1 MIGEKTS
8 APTQANLIKEGTD
21 ASFVADVLEASK
33 VQPVIVDF
41 WATWCGPCRQLG
53 PAIEKVVKETNGKVK
68 LVKIDVDQNQGIAA
82 QLRIQ
87 SIPTVY
93 AFSGGR
99 PVDGFT
105 GAKSET
111 ELRAFIEK
119 LGVDDAGPS
128 IDDTLALAQQSA
140 DDGDATSALEAYSFV
155 LEQDPGN
162 LKAIAGV
169 ARVYLKAQQPEQ
181 AKAFLDMAPADTIDA
196 EIVGLRAALELSEGA
211 PTDID
216 GLRTKVAAN
225 GRDFEAL
232 YDLGRALAGRGD
244 TEEAI
249 EALLEIVK
257 YEPEWNNQAARQ
269 YLFKIFAAV
278 GNTSPLVKAGRRRLS
293 SLLFS

>member
-1 MIGEKTS
+1 M
-8 APTQANLIKEGTD
+8 AGTD
-21 ASFVADVLEASK
+21 PNIIDGSEQTFMADVIEASMT
-33 VQPVIVDF
+33 QPVIVDF

-53 PAIEKVVKETNGKVK
+53 PAIEKVVKETKGKVK

-99 PVDGFT
+99 PVDGFM
-105 GAKSET
+105 GAKSEA
-111 ELRAFIEK
+111 ELRAFVEK
-119 LGVDDAGPS
+119 LGIDDSGPS

-140 DDGDATSALEAYSFV
+140 DDGDVTSALEAYSFV

-169 ARVYLKAQQPEQ
+169 ARLYLKVQQPEQ

-196 EIVGLRAALELSEGA
+196 GIVGLRAALELSEGA

-216 GLRTKVAAN
+216 GLRAKVAAN
-225 GRDFEAL
+225 GRDFAAL
-232 YDLGRALAGRGD
+232 YDLGRALAGSGH

-249 EALLEIVK
+249 EVLLEIVK
-257 YEPEWNNQAARQ
+257 YEPDWNDQAARQ

-278 GNTSPLVKAGRRRLS
+278 GNTSPLAKAGRRRLAS
-293 SLLFS
+293 MLFS

>member
-1 MIGEKTS
+1 MAGNDPNIIDGSEQT
-8 APTQANLIKEGTD
+8 
-21 ASFVADVLEASK
+21 FMADVIEASMT
-33 VQPVIVDF
+33 QPVIVDF

-68 LVKIDVDQNQGIAA
+68 LVKIDVDKNQGIAA

-99 PVDGFT
+99 PIDGFM
-105 GAKSET
+105 GAKSES

-119 LGVDDAGPS
+119 LGIDDGTPS
-128 IDDTLALAQQSA
+128 IEDTLALAQQSA
-140 DDGDATSALEAYSFV
+140 DDGDITSALEAYSFV
-155 LEQDPGN
+155 LEQDPAN

-169 ARVYLKAQQPEQ
+169 ARLYLKVQQPEQ
-181 AKAFLDMAPADTIDA
+181 AKAFLDMAPADTNDA
-196 EIVGLRAALELSEGA
+196 DIVGLRAALSLADDA
-211 PTDID
+211 PNDVD
-216 GLRTKVAAN
+216 GLRARVAAN

-244 TEEAI
+244 TEEAVDV
-249 EALLEIVK
+249 LLEIVK
-257 YEPEWNNQAARQ
+257 YEPDWNDQAARQ

-278 GNTSPLVKAGRRRLS
+278 GNTSPLAKAGRRRLS
-293 SLLFS
+293 SMLFS

>member
-1 MIGEKTS
+1 MAGSDPNIIDGSEQT
-8 APTQANLIKEGTD
+8 
-21 ASFVADVLEASK
+21 FMADVIEASMT
-33 VQPVIVDF
+33 QPVIVDF

-53 PAIEKVVKETNGKVK
+53 PAIEKVVKETKGKVK

-119 LGVDDAGPS
+119 LGIDDAGPS

-140 DDGDATSALEAYSFV
+140 DDGDITSALEAYSFV
-155 LEQDPGN
+155 LEQEPAN

-169 ARVYLKAQQPEQ
+169 ARLYLKVQQPEQ

-196 EIVGLRAALELSEGA
+196 DIVGLRAAIALSEGA
-211 PTDID
+211 PTDVD
-216 GLRTKVAAN
+216 GLRAKVAMN
-225 GRDFEAL
+225 GHDFEAL

-249 EALLEIVK
+249 EVLLEIVK
-257 YEPEWNNQAARQ
+257 YDPEWNDQAARQ
-269 YLFKIFAAV
+269 YLFKIFTALGSA
-278 GNTSPLVKAGRRRLS
+278 SPLTKAGRRRLS
-293 SLLFS
+293 SMLFS

>member
-1 MIGEKTS
+1 M
-8 APTQANLIKEGTD
+8 AGTD
-21 ASFVADVLEASK
+21 PNIIDGSEQTFMADVIEESMTR
-33 VQPVIVDF
+33 PVIVDF

-99 PVDGFT
+99 PVDGFM
-105 GAKSET
+105 GAKSEA
-111 ELRAFIEK
+111 ELRAFVEK
-119 LGVDDAGPS
+119 LGIDDAGPS

-140 DDGDATSALEAYSFV
+140 DDGDFASAMEAYSFV
-155 LEQDPGN
+155 LEQEPAN
-162 LKAIAGV
+162 LKAIAGI
-169 ARVYLKAQQPEQ
+169 ARLYLKLQQPEQ
-181 AKAFLDMAPADTIDA
+181 AQAFLDMAPADTIDA
-196 EIVGLRAALELSEGA
+196 DIVGLRASFALAEGA
-211 PTDID
+211 PTDVD
-216 GLRTKVAAN
+216 GLRAKVAAN

-232 YDLGRALAGRGD
+232 YDLGRALAARGE
-244 TEEAI
+244 TEESI
-249 EALLEIVK
+249 DVLLEIVK
-257 YEPEWNNQAARQ
+257 YEPEWNDQAARQ
-269 YLFKIFAAV
+269 YLFKIFAAI

>member
-1 MIGEKTS
+1 M
-8 APTQANLIKEGTD
+8 AGTD
-21 ASFVADVLEASK
+21 PNIIDGSEQTFMADVIEASMT
-33 VQPVIVDF
+33 QPVIVDF

-53 PAIEKVVKETNGKVK
+53 PAIEKVVKETKGKVK

-99 PVDGFT
+99 PVDGFM
-105 GAKSET
+105 GAKSEA
-111 ELRAFIEK
+111 ELRAFVEK
-119 LGVDDAGPS
+119 LGIDDSGPS

-140 DDGDATSALEAYSFV
+140 DDGDITSALEAYSFV
-155 LEQDPGN
+155 LEQEPAN

-169 ARVYLKAQQPEQ
+169 ARLYLKVQQPEQ

-196 EIVGLRAALELSEGA
+196 DIVGLRAALELSEGA
-211 PTDID
+211 PTDVD
-216 GLRTKVAAN
+216 GLRAKVAAN

-232 YDLGRALAGRGD
+232 YDLGRALAGSGH
-244 TEEAI
+244 TEEAV
-249 EALLEIVK
+249 EVLLEIVK
-257 YEPEWNNQAARQ
+257 YEPDWNDQAARQ

-278 GNTSPLVKAGRRRLS
+278 GNTSPLAKAGRRRLS
-293 SLLFS
+293 SMLFS

>member
-1 MIGEKTS
+1 M
-8 APTQANLIKEGTD
+8 AGTD
-21 ASFVADVLEASK
+21 PNIIDGSEQTFMADVIEESMTR
-33 VQPVIVDF
+33 PVIVDF

-68 LVKIDVDQNQGIAA
+68 LVKIDVDKNQGIAA

-99 PVDGFT
+99 PVDGFM
-105 GAKSET
+105 GAKSEA
-111 ELRAFIEK
+111 ELRAFVEK
-119 LGVDDAGPS
+119 LGIDDSGPS

-140 DDGDATSALEAYSFV
+140 DDGDLTSALEAYSFV
-155 LEQDPGN
+155 LEKDPAN
-162 LKAIAGV
+162 LKAIAGM
-169 ARVYLKAQQPEQ
+169 ARLYLNAQQPEQ

-196 EIVGLRAALELSEGA
+196 DIVGLRAALELSEGA
-211 PTDID
+211 PTDVD
-216 GLRTKVAAN
+216 GLRARVAAN

-232 YDLGRALAGRGD
+232 YDLGRALAARGH

-249 EALLEIVK
+249 EVLLEIVK
-257 YEPEWNNQAARQ
+257 YEPDWNDQAARQ

-278 GNTSPLVKAGRRRLS
+278 GNTSPLAKAGRRRLS
-293 SLLFS
+293 SMLFS